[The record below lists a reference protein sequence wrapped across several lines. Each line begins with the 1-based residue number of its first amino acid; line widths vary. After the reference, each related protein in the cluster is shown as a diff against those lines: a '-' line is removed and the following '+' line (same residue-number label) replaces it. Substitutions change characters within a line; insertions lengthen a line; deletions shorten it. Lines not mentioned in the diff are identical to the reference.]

1 MHAPSQTTK
10 PYLFRLE
17 PTELTR
23 LNGKDNEVMR
33 LLRAAES
40 WNLSSTFGWRTP
52 GTDGCQQK
60 VLPGKIVLTL
70 ENQALCEK
78 GDLG

>member
-1 MHAPSQTTK
+1 MHAPCQTTR
-10 PYLFRLE
+10 PYLFHLE

-23 LNGKDNEVMR
+23 LNGKDSEVR
-33 LLRAAES
+33 GLLRAAES
-40 WNLSSTFGWRTP
+40 WNLMSTFGWRTP
-52 GTDGCQQK
+52 GRDGRQQK
-60 VLPGKIVLTL
+60 VSLGKIVLTF